1 MADMTGTDADADAGA
16 ANDAAGSSEAARN
29 NQIRP
34 EETVYDASGARL
46 GSVEHAELDKGYFE
60 AKTGGLL
67 GRTLYIPLD
76 AVARV
81 GDGGIHLKVA
91 KGDLDKLDWYL
102 PPTNGV
108 DLDTPYSP
116 SPWIETGY
124 GQGRRAVPPGDRARM
139 LERDEQAGMQPP
151 PPPDLASGERAREHT
166 DTLPSALAPDA
177 SGPGGDDA
185 RGETTIAVPLA
196 EERLEART
204 HSEADTAQV
213 RKVVSSEPRS
223 VELPVTH
230 DELRVER
237 VPVTD
242 EAAAHALGPDAFT
255 EKDIDVPLMGE
266 QVTLQKRTRVTEE
279 VVLRKQRV
287 TQQQTFTG
295 EVRKERVWVEGTDG
309 REIAPGNGGTRT
321 RSAGTDTGKR
331 ERERERDIS
340 DEDTM
345 TYDRFAAGHEGP
357 EAYRQ

>member
-1 MADMTGTDADADAGA
+1 MADMADMADMTDAGGDSHA
-16 ANDAAGSSEAARN
+16 AISGGPERGD
-29 NQIRP
+29 QIRP
-34 EETVYDASGARL
+34 GAAVYDAAGARL
-46 GSVEHAELDKGYFE
+46 GGVERAEPGKGYFE
-60 AKTGGLL
+60 TKTGGLFS
-67 GRTLYIPLD
+67 RTLYIPLD

-81 GDGGIHLKVA
+81 DDSGIHLKVA

-102 PPTNGV
+102 PPTDGV

-124 GQGRRAVPPGDRARM
+124 GQGRHPVPPGDRARM
-139 LERDEQAGMQPP
+139 LERDEQASVQQPQ
-151 PPPDLASGERAREHT
+151 PPDLASGGRAGENT
-166 DTLPSALAPDA
+166 DTLPPALAPDA
-177 SGPGGDDA
+177 SGLSGDDT
-185 RGETTIAVPLA
+185 RGDTTIAVPRA
-196 EERLEART
+196 EEHLEART
-204 HSEADTAQV
+204 HDEAGTAHV

-223 VELPVTH
+223 VELPVSH

-242 EAAAHALGPDAFT
+242 EATARALGPDAFT

-287 TQQQTFTG
+287 TEQRTYTG
-295 EVRKERVWVEGTDG
+295 EVRKERVWVEGTSG
-309 REIAPGNGGTRT
+309 REIAPDNGARAK
-321 RSAGTDTGKR
+321 SASTG
-331 ERERERDIS
+331 EHDIG
-340 DEDTM
+340 DEDTI